1 MIITIIICSTI
12 AFLGM
17 LISILWVID
26 SFLNYKLKK
35 NEDGEL

>member
-12 AFLGM
+12 AFIATF
-17 LISILWVID
+17 ISALWAID